1 MLASLV
7 LFWVASGL
15 VALVIAF
22 PATKSILASHGF
34 PRRPVTPFV
43 GLSGVME
50 ISAGILIAFRR
61 TLAIGLV
68 AGMFISL
75 GHMVGTAI
83 VAPRSPDRA
92 ARLTGEEG
100 PRDRADAGGAADV
113 GRPTAFG
120 D

>member
-61 TLAIGLV
+61 TVAIGLV

-83 VAPRSPDRA
+83 VARDLWIEPLGSLVKRDPAIVLMLVALLTLDDR
-92 ARLTGEEG
+92 
-100 PRDRADAGGAADV
+100 
-113 GRPTAFG
+113 
-120 D
+120 

>member
-1 MLASLV
+1 V

-15 VALVIAF
+15 IALVIAF

-34 PRRPVTPFV
+34 PRRLVTPFV

-61 TLAIGLV
+61 TVAIGLV

-83 VAPRSPDRA
+83 VARDLWIEPLGSLVKRDPAIVLMLVALLTLDDR
-92 ARLTGEEG
+92 
-100 PRDRADAGGAADV
+100 
-113 GRPTAFG
+113 
-120 D
+120 